1 MLIDWWIPLLVIFGG
16 AMFLLLKGIPVA
28 FAFVIVNMLG
38 VLVLQGGGA
47 AFNTFTASMYA
58 SVTSFTLLPIPLF
71 ILMGEILWHSKVAF
85 RAIDAL
91 DQLLGRLPGRLSIL
105 TVASGTVFSSLSG
118 STMANTALLGTMLL
132 PDMQRRGYKAPMSI
146 GPIIASGGLAMIV
159 PPSSLAVILAA
170 IGKLSVGRLL
180 VAALIPGLI
189 MALLYVAYIVIRC
202 RLQPQL
208 TPSYDVERV
217 PLRERLK
224 GVALYLLPLG
234 VIVFLVTGVIV
245 IGVATPTEAA
255 AMGCMGSFVVALA
268 YGGLTRDV
276 VIKSVTGTVRIT
288 VMMFAILIGAIG
300 FSQIMAFSGAT
311 RGLLQAVGGLD
322 IHPLLLIVCMQLI
335 VLMLGT
341 FMEQV
346 SIMLITLPLYI
357 PIVKLLGYDPIW
369 FGVLMLI
376 NLEMAL
382 TTPPFGML
390 LFVMKGVAPPETKL
404 KAIYLAGLPFLICD
418 LIALVVVLL
427 VPETTSWLQEL
438 FYRR

>member
-38 VLVLQGGGA
+38 VLILQGGGA

-189 MALLYVAYIVIRC
+189 MALLYVAYIVVRC

-208 TPSYDVERV
+208 TPPYEVQRV
-217 PLRERLK
+217 PLRQRLK

-276 VIKSVTGTVRIT
+276 VVKSVTGTVRIT